1 MRKNNMNYFLSQSIE
16 LANQRDYLDQ
26 LFRVYPMCPDNIRD
40 IDSAKW
46 NSFEKAFNCNQQ
58 ETMIESLLDFDLF
71 PIKDSYIAYLRRDRT
86 AIKRNP
92 ATIARICGRL
102 TEMGLDK
109 IYENLSQPKET
120 NRQIGPLFKRWVNS
134 GVLGIQ
140 PVSLEEF
147 KDTNKN
153 AILNASDLTMQE
165 FARENLG
172 YTRLKGLDFI
182 ARFNGKIIIGEAK
195 FLSDFGGHQNA
206 QLEDAMSLLNMT
218 LNADIIKIAILDGVC
233 YIHGRNKMF
242 EILTQIYKDNNIL
255 SALLL
260 RDFLY
265 QV

>member
-1 MRKNNMNYFLSQSIE
+1 M
-16 LANQRDYLDQ
+16 
-26 LFRVYPMCPDNIRD
+26 
-40 IDSAKW
+40 
-46 NSFEKAFNCNQQ
+46 
-58 ETMIESLLDFDLF
+58 LDFDLF
-71 PIKDSYIAYLRRDRT
+71 PNQGFLYCMPECDKG

-102 TEMGLDK
+102 KEMGLNK

-134 GVLGIQ
+134 GILGIQ
-140 PVSLEEF
+140 PVSLEIF
-147 KDTNKN
+147 KDTNEN
-153 AILNASDLTMQE
+153 AILNASDLAMQE
-165 FARENLG
+165 FAKEYLG

-182 ARFNGKIIIGEAK
+182 ARFNGKMIIGEAK

-206 QLEDAMSLLNMT
+206 QLEDAISLLNT
-218 LNADIIKIAILDGVC
+218 SLTPNIIKVAILDGVC
-233 YIHGRNKMF
+233 YIQGKNKMF
-242 EILTQIYKDNNIL
+242 ETLTKGYQNHNIL

>member
-1 MRKNNMNYFLSQSIE
+1 MNHFLSQSIE
-16 LANQRDYLDQ
+16 LANQRNYLDQ
-26 LFRVYPMCPDNIRD
+26 LFRVYPMSPDNIRE
-40 IDSAKW
+40 IDSIKW
-46 NSFEKAFNCNQQ
+46 DRFEKAFNANEQ
-58 ETMIESLLDFDLF
+58 EKIIESLLDFDLF
-71 PIKDSYIAYLRRDRT
+71 PIKDSYIAYLRRDKS

-102 TEMGLDK
+102 KEMGLNK

-134 GVLGIQ
+134 GILGVQ
-140 PVSLEEF
+140 PVSLEIF
-147 KDTNKN
+147 KNTNEN
-153 AILNASDLTMQE
+153 AILNASDLAMQE
-165 FARENLG
+165 FAKEHLG

-182 ARFNGKIIIGEAK
+182 ARFNGKMIIGEAK

-206 QLEDAMSLLNMT
+206 QLDDAMSLLNT
-218 LNADIIKIAILDGVC
+218 PLTQNIIKVAILDGVC
-233 YIHGRNKMF
+233 YIQGKNKMF
-242 EILTQIYKDNNIL
+242 ETLTSIYQNHNVL

>member
-1 MRKNNMNYFLSQSIE
+1 MNYFLQSSIE

-26 LFRVYPMCPDNIRD
+26 LFRVYPMSPDNIRE
-40 IDSAKW
+40 IDSRRW
-46 NSFEKAFNCNQQ
+46 HRFEKAFNANEQ
-58 ETMIESLLDFDLF
+58 EKIIESLLDFDLF
-71 PIKDSYIAYLRRDRT
+71 PIKDSYIAYLRRDKS

-102 TEMGLDK
+102 KEMGVDK

-120 NRQIGPLFKRWVNS
+120 NRQIGPLFKRWING
-134 GVLGIQ
+134 GVLGIK
-140 PVSLEEF
+140 SSDLETF
-147 KDTNKN
+147 KDSNDN
-153 AILNASDLTMQE
+153 VVLNASDSVMQK
-165 FARENLG
+165 FAKEHFG
-172 YTRLKGLDFI
+172 YTRNKGLDFI

-206 QLEDAMSLLNMT
+206 QLEDAMSLLDTSLPSNVV
-218 LNADIIKIAILDGVC
+218 KVAILDGVC
-233 YIHGRNKMF
+233 YIQGKNKMF
-242 EILTQIYKDNNIL
+242 EILTEKYKNHNIL

>member
-1 MRKNNMNYFLSQSIE
+1 MDYFLKSSIE

-26 LFRVYPMCPDNIRD
+26 LFRVYPMCPDNIRE

-46 NSFEKAFNCNQQ
+46 DKFEKAFSTNQQ
-58 ETMIESLLDFDLF
+58 EKMIESLLDFDLF
-71 PIKDSYIAYLRRDRT
+71 PIKDSYVAYLRHDRS

-102 TEMGLDK
+102 KEMELKK
-109 IYENLSQPKET
+109 IYENISQPKET

-140 PVSLEEF
+140 PVSLEIF
-147 KDTNKN
+147 KNTNGD
-153 AILNASDLTMQE
+153 AILNASDLAMQE
-165 FARENLG
+165 FAKEHLG

-182 ARFNGKIIIGEAK
+182 ARFNRKIIIGEAK

-206 QLEDAMSLLNMT
+206 QLEDAMSLLHSS
-218 LNADIIKIAILDGVC
+218 LDSDVIKIAILDGVC
-233 YIHGRNKMF
+233 YIQGKNKMF
-242 EILTQIYKDNNIL
+242 ETLMNSYQNNNIL

>member
-1 MRKNNMNYFLSQSIE
+1 MNYFLNQSIE

-26 LFRVYPMCPDNIRD
+26 LFRVYPMHPDNIRE
-40 IDSAKW
+40 IDSIKW
-46 NSFEKAFNCNQQ
+46 DIFEKAFNANQQ
-58 ETMIESLLDFDLF
+58 EKIIESLLNFDLF
-71 PIKDSYIAYLRRDRT
+71 PIKDSYVAYLRRDRS
-86 AIKRNP
+86 AIARNP

-102 TEMGLDK
+102 KEMGLNK

-140 PVSLEEF
+140 PIELEVF
-147 KDTNKN
+147 KNTNNN
-153 AILNASDLTMQE
+153 AILNASDLAMQE
-165 FARENLG
+165 FAKEHLG

-182 ARFNGKIIIGEAK
+182 ARFNEKIIIGEAK

-206 QLEDAMSLLNMT
+206 QLEDAISLLNST
-218 LNADIIKIAILDGVC
+218 LDSKIIKIAILDGVC
-233 YIHGRNKMF
+233 YIQGKNKMF
-242 EILTQIYKDNNIL
+242 ETLSNNYQGCNIL

-265 QV
+265 SL

>member
-1 MRKNNMNYFLSQSIE
+1 ME

-26 LFRVYPMCPDNIRD
+26 LFRVYPMSPDNIRE
-40 IDSAKW
+40 IDSIKW
-46 NSFEKAFNCNQQ
+46 DKLEKAFSADEQ
-58 ETMIESLLDFDLF
+58 EKIIESLLDFDLF
-71 PIKDSYIAYLRRDRT
+71 PIKDSYIAYLRRNKS

-102 TEMGLDK
+102 KEMGLNK

-134 GVLGIQ
+134 GILGIQ
-140 PVSLEEF
+140 PVSLEVF
-147 KDTNKN
+147 KNTNEN
-153 AILNASDLTMQE
+153 AILNASDLAMQE
-165 FARENLG
+165 FAKEYLG

-182 ARFNGKIIIGEAK
+182 ARFNGKMIIGEAK

-206 QLEDAMSLLNMT
+206 QLEDAISLLNT
-218 LNADIIKIAILDGVC
+218 SLTPNIIKVAILDGVC
-233 YIHGRNKMF
+233 YIQGKNKMF
-242 EILTQIYKDNNIL
+242 ETLTKDYQNHNIL

>member
-1 MRKNNMNYFLSQSIE
+1 MNYFLNQSIE

-26 LFRVYPMCPDNIRD
+26 LFRVYPMCPDNIRE
-40 IDSAKW
+40 IDSTKW
-46 NSFEKAFNCNQQ
+46 NSFEEVFNCNQQ
-58 ETMIESLLDFDLF
+58 EKIIESLLDFDLF
-71 PIKDSYIAYLRRDRT
+71 PIKDSYIAYLRHDKS

-102 TEMGLDK
+102 KEIGLNK

-134 GVLGIQ
+134 GILGIQ
-140 PVSLEEF
+140 PVSLEIF
-147 KDTNKN
+147 KNTNEN
-153 AILNASDLTMQE
+153 AILNASDTAMQK
-165 FARENLG
+165 FAKEHLG
-172 YTRLKGLDFI
+172 YTRLKGLNFI
-182 ARFNGKIIIGEAK
+182 ARFNRKMIIGEAK

-206 QLEDAMSLLNMT
+206 QLEDAISLLNT
-218 LNADIIKIAILDGVC
+218 SLTPNIIKVAILDGVC
-233 YIHGRNKMF
+233 YIQGKNKMF
-242 EILTQIYKDNNIL
+242 ETLTKVYQNYNIL

>member
-1 MRKNNMNYFLSQSIE
+1 MNHFLSQSIE

-71 PIKDSYIAYLRRDRT
+71 PIKYSYIAYLRRDRT

-92 ATIARICGRL
+92 ATIARIWGSIRFMK
-102 TEMGLDK
+102 T
-109 IYENLSQPKET
+109 SPSPKKPT

-218 LNADIIKIAILDGVC
+218 LNADIIKIAILDGVY

>member
-1 MRKNNMNYFLSQSIE
+1 MNYFLKSSIE

-26 LFRVYPMCPDNIRD
+26 LFRVYPMSPDNIRE
-40 IDSAKW
+40 IDSIKW
-46 NSFEKAFNCNQQ
+46 DRFEKAFSADEQ
-58 ETMIESLLDFDLF
+58 EKIIESLLDFDLF
-71 PIKDSYIAYLRRDRT
+71 PIKDSYIAYLRRDKS

-102 TEMGLDK
+102 KAMGLNK

-134 GVLGIQ
+134 GILGIQ
-140 PVSLEEF
+140 PVSLEIF
-147 KDTNKN
+147 KNTNEN
-153 AILNASDLTMQE
+153 AILNASDSVMQE
-165 FARENLG
+165 FAKEHLG

-182 ARFNGKIIIGEAK
+182 AKFNGKVIIGEAK

-206 QLEDAMSLLNMT
+206 QLEDAISLLNAS
-218 LNADIIKIAILDGVC
+218 LAPNIIKVAILDGVC
-233 YIHGRNKMF
+233 YIRGRNKMF
-242 EILTQIYKDNNIL
+242 ETLTKSYQNHNIL